1 VKAVVVHGKGDL
13 RVEEI
18 EDAVCD
24 TDKILVEM
32 EWGGICGSDVAYWQK
47 GVSGTAVLK
56 DPLVLGHEVA
66 GHVADIGA
74 DTAVQLGK
82 RGVEIGVPVTIH
94 PATLVGEH
102 EVPVEIADRTN
113 LWPEVRYFGSAA
125 FRPHEQGGF
134 SRLRAV
140 RADQLR
146 VLPEGVSTKEA
157 AIAEPFGVALHA
169 VGRAG
174 DVSGREVLVNGCG
187 PIGVL
192 AIAAAKAAGAKKVV
206 AADLSDAALDIAR
219 RMGADETVNPGR
231 NDNLP
236 QDVEVAIEASGA
248 PKALGGVIAAVRRGG
263 VLVQVGNLPAD
274 EVSAALGNI
283 VTREIDYRGSYR
295 FIDEISEALKLMA
308 RGVDVSPLMT
318 HEVSI
323 DDAVHGFELAADRST
338 GSSKVM
344 IRLS

>member
-1 VKAVVVHGKGDL
+1 
-13 RVEEI
+13 
-18 EDAVCD
+18 
-24 TDKILVEM
+24 
-32 EWGGICGSDVAYWQK
+32 
-47 GVSGTAVLK
+47 
-56 DPLVLGHEVA
+56 
-66 GHVADIGA
+66 
-74 DTAVQLGK
+74 
-82 RGVEIGVPVTIH
+82 VTIH
-94 PATLVGEH
+94 PATRVGEYD
-102 EVPVEIADRTN
+102 VDAAIAHRTN
-113 LWPEVRYFGSAA
+113 LWPEVRYLGSAA

-134 SRLRAV
+134 SRFRVVRPDQLRAV
-140 RADQLR
+140 PD
-146 VLPEGVSTKEA
+146 GVSTKA
-157 AIAEPFGVALHA
+157 AALAEPFGVALHA
-169 VGRAG
+169 LRRAG
-174 DVSGREVLVNGCG
+174 DVSGLAVIVNGCG

-192 AIAAAKAAGAKKVV
+192 AVAAAKAAGAGRVV

-219 RMGADETVNPGR
+219 RMGADETVNVSRGQS
-231 NDNLP
+231 LP
-236 QDVEVAIEASGA
+236 QDVAVAVEASGA

-295 FIDEISEALKLMA
+295 FIDEISQALKLMA